1 MQMAEYTATSVEAS
15 KLHRSRHFRLW
26 ALFAVLLVILGTV
39 GSTLGAMALAR
50 SADEKTHKAFVTS
63 ASEIADSVKLAI
75 QHENDLVLS
84 TQSFLIGNPT
94 STQAQFSN
102 WVNSVRVLQRY
113 PELQALGVIEIVPAS
128 QLAAYARRALRNQST
143 PFQLVPAGR
152 RPFYCMFPV
161 GLSRPGA
168 QVLPRDFDVCATP
181 LGTLITSA
189 RSSGLSEVLPYNYLG
204 KATIALETPYYR
216 GGGIPSS
223 IAARKQTFVRIVALN
238 LVPDVILRQALIG
251 HPNTA
256 VVLRFGTSTSTMVF
270 RSGAAAANAQTTTVN
285 LHDGWI
291 LATKGI
297 GKGGGLFGDVNA
309 LMLLIGGIIFSLM
322 LGVLNFLLGT
332 GRTRL
337 KVLVAQRIDQ
347 LKFQA
352 MHDSLTGLPNRALIV
367 DRIEQLLGRNRRNG
381 TMGAALYVDLDD
393 FKNVNDSLGHDVGDR
408 LLVAVAERMSQALR
422 EVDTIGRMGGDEFV
436 VLIDGGEH
444 VLAPDIVAQRLLNV
458 MRQPFHLDGATTPL
472 AVSTSI
478 SVAVGDRTS
487 GGELL
492 RDADVALYQAKARGK
507 NQFVFFDPEMQS
519 EIGRR
524 IELEFD
530 LRSALVGEQFH
541 LLYQP
546 IYNLEDLA
554 IVGVEALLRWQHP
567 TQGVIQPDEFIPILE
582 RTGQIREV
590 GGWVLTEACRQA
602 AAWHALGDKLD
613 ISVNVS
619 RRQLDSDLIITQIE
633 HALAASGLD
642 VATLIVEVTET
653 ALMQDVES
661 AIARLR
667 SIKALGVR
675 IAIDDFGTGYSSL
688 GYLQQFPVDC
698 LKIDKSFISTITDS
712 SESKA
717 LVKTFIQL
725 GRDLGLT
732 TLAEGVE
739 TVGQMDL
746 LRDSHVA
753 EVQGFLFSRPL
764 QPEVLQSQI
773 LEPLRSAEVNRAP
786 FKI

>member
-1 MQMAEYTATSVEAS
+1 
-15 KLHRSRHFRLW
+15 
-26 ALFAVLLVILGTV
+26 
-39 GSTLGAMALAR
+39 
-50 SADEKTHKAFVTS
+50 
-63 ASEIADSVKLAI
+63 
-75 QHENDLVLS
+75 
-84 TQSFLIGNPT
+84 
-94 STQAQFSN
+94 
-102 WVNSVRVLQRY
+102 VLQRY

-152 RPFYCMFPV
+152 RPFYCMFPI

-168 QVLPRDFDVCATP
+168 PVLPRDYDVCATP

-189 RSSGLSEVLPYNYLG
+189 RRSGRSEVLPYNYLG

-223 IAARKQTFVRIVALN
+223 IAARTQTFVRIVALS

-251 HPNTA
+251 HPDTA
-256 VVLRFGTSTSTMVF
+256 VALRFGTSTSTMVF
-270 RSGAAAANAQTTTVN
+270 RSGAAAPNAQTATVN

-291 LATKGI
+291 LAATGV

-309 LMLLIGGIIFSLM
+309 LALLIGGIIFSLM

-337 KVLVAQRIDQ
+337 KVLVAQRTDQ

-352 MHDSLTGLPNRALIV
+352 MHDSLTGLPNRGLIV
-367 DRIEQLLGRNRRNG
+367 DRIDQLLGRNRRNE

-393 FKNVNDSLGHDVGDR
+393 FKNVNDSLGHDVGDQ

-436 VLIDGGEH
+436 VLVDGGEH
-444 VLAPDIVAQRLLNV
+444 VLAPEIVAQRLLNV
-458 MRQPFHLDGATTPL
+458 MRQPFHLDGVTTPL

-478 SVAVGDRTS
+478 GVAIGDRAN

-519 EIGRR
+519 VIGRR

-530 LRSALVGEQFH
+530 LRSALVGEQFY

-590 GGWVLTEACRQA
+590 GGWVLTEACRQT

-619 RRQLDSDLIITQIE
+619 RRQLDSDLIVTQIE
-633 HALAASGLD
+633 DALAASGLD
-642 VATLIVEVTET
+642 VARLIVEVTET

-667 SIKALGVR
+667 AIKALGVR

-698 LKIDKSFISTITDS
+698 LKIDKSFTSTITDS

-739 TVGQMDL
+739 TVGQMDV

-764 QPEVLQSQI
+764 QPDVLESQI
-773 LEPLRSAEVNRAP
+773 LEPLRTTEVNRPP
-786 FKI
+786 FKN

>member
-1 MQMAEYTATSVEAS
+1 
-15 KLHRSRHFRLW
+15 
-26 ALFAVLLVILGTV
+26 
-39 GSTLGAMALAR
+39 
-50 SADEKTHKAFVTS
+50 
-63 ASEIADSVKLAI
+63 
-75 QHENDLVLS
+75 
-84 TQSFLIGNPT
+84 
-94 STQAQFSN
+94 
-102 WVNSVRVLQRY
+102 
-113 PELQALGVIEIVPAS
+113 
-128 QLAAYARRALRNQST
+128 
-143 PFQLVPAGR
+143 
-152 RPFYCMFPV
+152 
-161 GLSRPGA
+161 
-168 QVLPRDFDVCATP
+168 

-337 KVLVAQRIDQ
+337 KVLVAQRTDQ

-352 MHDSLTGLPNRALIV
+352 IHDSLTGLPNRALIV

-478 SVAVGDRTS
+478 GVAVGDRTS

-667 SIKALGVR
+667 AIKALGVR

-725 GRDLGLT
+725 SRDLGLT